1 MEKTTLLRPRLSEK
15 TFGLA
20 QSNTVYVFDVP
31 AGANKQTVAA
41 AVATQ
46 FEVTVVNVN
55 MANQKGKAKRTV
67 RKGGRAVAGQQ
78 SDRKK
83 AYVTLKEGDKLPF
96 FETEDDKSKKDKKA
110 DKKADKTEPAEKKP
124 AKKSLFGKKKEEK

>member
-20 QSNTVYVFDVP
+20 AANTVYVFDVP

-41 AVATQ
+41 AVAAQ
-46 FEVTVVNVN
+46 FEVTVINVN
-55 MANQKGKAKRTV
+55 ISNLKGKAKRTV
-67 RKGGRAVAGQQ
+67 RKGGRAVSGQQ

-96 FETEDDKSKKDKKA
+96 FDTPEDKKDKKA
-110 DKKADKTEPAEKKP
+110 DKKAA
-124 AKKSLFGKKKEEK
+124 KKEEK

>member
-20 QSNTVYVFDVP
+20 NTNTVYVFDVP
-31 AGANKQTVAA
+31 ASANKQTVAA
-41 AVATQ
+41 AVAAQ

-55 MANQKGKAKRTV
+55 MTNVKGKAKRTV
-67 RKGGRAVAGQQ
+67 RKGGRAVSGQQ

-83 AYVTLKEGDKLPF
+83 AYVTLKEGEKLPF
-96 FETEDDKSKKDKKA
+96 FDTPEDKKDKKA
-110 DKKADKTEPAEKKP
+110 DKKAA
-124 AKKSLFGKKKEEK
+124 KKEEKK